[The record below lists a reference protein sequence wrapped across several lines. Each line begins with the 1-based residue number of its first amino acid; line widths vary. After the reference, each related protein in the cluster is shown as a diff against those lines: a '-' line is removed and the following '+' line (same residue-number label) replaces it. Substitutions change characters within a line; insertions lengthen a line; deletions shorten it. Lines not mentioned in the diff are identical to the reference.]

1 MNWIFFAL
9 LTVATW
15 GVYGVLLHSGQ
26 SQMLGGEGPID
37 AEARY
42 KSFLFVGLAY
52 FLVAVL
58 APLILLMLKGKAFT
72 GYSSGGMFWSLVA
85 GIAGA
90 IGAFGVL
97 LAFGSG
103 GKPYVVM
110 SIIFAGAPIVN
121 VLYALYQHP
130 PKAGWAAIQPQFIAG
145 IALAALGGFL
155 VTYYRPDKPAA
166 KPAGAPTVKV
176 GSTPS
181 RPTT

>member
-1 MNWIFFAL
+1 MNWILFAL
-9 LTVATW
+9 LTVVMW
-15 GVYGVLLHSGQ
+15 GVYGVLLHMGQ
-26 SQMLGGEGPID
+26 SQMLPAGTID

-58 APLILLMLKGKAFT
+58 APFVLLMMQGKAFS
-72 GYSSGGMFWSLVA
+72 GYESKGMFWSLIA

-121 VLYALYQHP
+121 VAYSLYNHP
-130 PKAGWAAIQPQFIAG
+130 PKNGWSAIRPEFILG
-145 IALAALGGFL
+145 IVLAAVGGFL
-155 VTYYRPDKPAA
+155 VTYYRPDKPAP
-166 KPAGAPTVKV
+166 KPVAAMANPSPNKPGA
-176 GSTPS
+176 
-181 RPTT
+181 

>member
-9 LTVATW
+9 LTVITW
-15 GVYGVLLHSGQ
+15 GVYGVLLHTGQ
-26 SQMLGGEGPID
+26 TQMVPGGGLID

-58 APLILLMLKGKAFT
+58 LPLILLMVHGKAFS
-72 GYSSGGMFWSLVA
+72 GYSAGGMKWSLIA

-103 GKPYVVM
+103 GKPWVVM

-121 VLYALYQHP
+121 VIYSLLNHP
-130 PKAGWAAIQPQFIAG
+130 PKNGWAAIKPQFLLG

-155 VTYYRPDKPAA
+155 VTYYRPDKPAPKPAAAAA
-166 KPAGAPTVKV
+166 KPAPKPAA
-176 GSTPS
+176 
-181 RPTT
+181 